1 MIMHHWGNDVRFHEQ
16 ARINNPYAYTGD
28 SPPNEVM
35 DRKLSKISQYIDE
48 AIVQDYEVLAYVKP
62 YYKKVHIL
70 PIAIDLKQFTPLFP
84 STMPKKP
91 LILHAPTN
99 PAFKG
104 TACIERAIEK
114 LRATHEFEYRRIE
127 KMDHEQAVALYKEAD
142 IIVDQI
148 HCGSYGL
155 LSVESMALGKPVV
168 AYIRPDLIPSFP
180 SEPPII
186 NANPDTIYEQIKML
200 LDNPE
205 HRYERGGAGRIY
217 AEKYHAIDV
226 IGDKLLAIYSELQR

>member
-1 MIMHHWGNDVRFHEQ
+1 MQE
-16 ARINNPYAYTGD
+16 
-28 SPPNEVM
+28 
-35 DRKLSKISQYIDE
+35 
-48 AIVQDYEVLAYVKP
+48 
-62 YYKKVHIL
+62 
-70 PIAIDLKQFTPLFP
+70 
-84 STMPKKP
+84 KP
-91 LILHAPTN
+91 LIVHAPTN

-104 TACIERAIEK
+104 TAHIERVIEK
-114 LRATHEFEYRRIE
+114 LRATHDFEYRRIE
-127 KMDHEQAVALYKEAD
+127 KMNHEQAVMLYKEAD

-148 HCGSYGL
+148 LCGSYGL
-155 LSVESMALGKPVV
+155 LNVESMALGKPVV

-180 SEPPII
+180 SELPVI

-205 HRYERGGAGRIY
+205 LRYERGVAGRIY